1 MESADWMNWIAG
13 GLAIA
18 IFISGVLMMFTNVW
32 TSKKTK

>member
-18 IFISGVLMMFTNVW
+18 IFISGVLRMFTNIW
-32 TSKKTK
+32 NNKKTK